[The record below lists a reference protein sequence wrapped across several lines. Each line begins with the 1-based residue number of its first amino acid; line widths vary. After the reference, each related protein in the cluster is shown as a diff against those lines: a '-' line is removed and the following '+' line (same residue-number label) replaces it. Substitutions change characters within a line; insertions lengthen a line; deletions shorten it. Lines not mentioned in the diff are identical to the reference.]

1 MVEKRKIQNEF
12 VSTLMKE
19 EVSGGRAVTM
29 LRLLVTLMDDDEVQ
43 YMGLV
48 DNGFR
53 DELWRG
59 IMTNGRTMFY
69 QAIESV
75 SLIMDEMG
83 RGIGFWAE
91 NHKQNWSQAIDIGRP
106 IKCT

>member
-1 MVEKRKIQNEF
+1 
-12 VSTLMKE
+12 
-19 EVSGGRAVTM
+19 
-29 LRLLVTLMDDDEVQ
+29 
-43 YMGLV
+43 
-48 DNGFR
+48 
-53 DELWRG
+53 
-59 IMTNGRTMFY
+59 MTNGPTMFY

-83 RGIGFWAE
+83 RGISFRAE